1 MQTPE
6 NPARIHSGA
15 SVFLVQDV
23 VQAAAYYRDALG
35 FEYERFWGEPPSFC
49 MVWRDRQC
57 FMLTQVENPESIRP
71 VSTIVPAVWDAY
83 VWVDRVDDLYAEL
96 KERGAKIK
104 YEPVVKPYGV
114 KELAVFDLDGYQIA
128 FGEDLGD

>member
-1 MQTPE
+1 MSEVKPTT
-6 NPARIHSGA
+6 IHSGA
-15 SVFLVQDV
+15 SVFLVKDV
-23 VQAAAYYRDALG
+23 VQSAAYYRDALG

-57 FMLTQVENPESIRP
+57 FMLAQVENPELIRP

-83 VWVDRVDDLYAEL
+83 LWVGSLDEIYAEL
-96 KERGAKIK
+96 EQRGAGIK

-114 KELAVFDLDGYQIA
+114 KEFAVFDLDGYQIA
-128 FGEDLGD
+128 FGEDLGG